1 MPAFVTRQCSGDAC
15 RLRFPVAADSRLGDR
30 CPHCGADTIVDV
42 AYDSHDARDTG
53 AESTAGGQLEV
64 LLDNVRSLRNVG
76 SMFRTADG
84 AGVAHMH
91 LCGFT
96 PTPAHPQM
104 AKTALGAEAAV
115 PWTLHRDGAA
125 ALCPSVKVTIVDGRD
140 GDVRRNIWAGA
151 DIFTLPVDS
160 IQETFGLVPVEAMAA
175 GLPVV
180 MPDWNGFRDTVRH
193 GETGYLV
200 PTRMAPQG
208 TGQDLARRYAEE
220 TDDYLQYLALVQ
232 SQVQLDVSAYR
243 TAFLALMDQGVRA
256 RMGAAGKAHVRE
268 RFDWRAVIPQ
278 YLDLARELEAVRR
291 TSLPTTPPLESGT
304 PNPFEVDPFALYESY
319 PTEPLRPGTR
329 VEPGRPA
336 NKAVIEE
343 YDRFSGRFLYGRR
356 LMRPKEALVVHA
368 EVVRTGGATVSDL
381 ARVLGRRM
389 DFVLSAV
396 LYLAKAD
403 LVRLPEIGPRLPG

>member
-125 ALCPSVKVTIVDGRD
+125 A
-140 GDVRRNIWAGA
+140 
-151 DIFTLPVDS
+151 
-160 IQETFGLVPVEAMAA
+160 AA
-175 GLPVV
+175 
-180 MPDWNGFRDTVRH
+180 W
-193 GETGYLV
+193 
-200 PTRMAPQG
+200 
-208 TGQDLARRYAEE
+208 
-220 TDDYLQYLALVQ
+220 LQA
-232 SQVQLDVSAYR
+232 S
-243 TAFLALMDQGVRA
+243 
-256 RMGAAGKAHVRE
+256 
-268 RFDWRAVIPQ
+268 
-278 YLDLARELEAVRR
+278 
-291 TSLPTTPPLESGT
+291 
-304 PNPFEVDPFALYESY
+304 
-319 PTEPLRPGTR
+319 
-329 VEPGRPA
+329 
-336 NKAVIEE
+336 
-343 YDRFSGRFLYGRR
+343 GRR
-356 LMRPKEALVVHA
+356 LWALEGGPRSRALGREDAEAAGAGSPVVLVLGH
-368 EVVRTGGATVSDL
+368 EVSGVDPRIL
-381 ARVLGRRM
+381 ERCERVL
-389 DFVLSAV
+389 
-396 LYLAKAD
+396 
-403 LVRLPEIGPRLPG
+403 RLPMVGIKGSLNVSVAFGIAVYWLRFGLR